1 MILVVLISDLG
12 CVRRLAANLGA
23 LLQRIDRG
31 GGLRT
36 ADRGREGGNQKY
48 RAQPGSH
55 VHLVR

>member
-1 MILVVLISDLG
+1 
-12 CVRRLAANLGA
+12 
-23 LLQRIDRG
+23 
-31 GGLRT
+31 LRT